1 MSYEFYK
8 LIHFLGIFMLF
19 VSLGGAILFVINNGE
34 RESNVWRKQVA
45 ITHGVGI
52 FLVLLGGFG
61 MLAKLGINWPWPG
74 WIIAKFMIWLLLG
87 GALTL
92 IYKKPELSKVLWT
105 LILVLGFGAA
115 YFAGM
120 KPF

>member
-8 LIHFLGIFMLF
+8 LVHVLGILMVF
-19 VSLGGAILFVINNGE
+19 VSLGGLLLFVINNGN

-74 WIIAKFMIWLLLG
+74 WIIAKFVIWLVLG

-92 IYKKPELSKVLWT
+92 IYKKPELGKVLWA

-115 YFAGM
+115 YLAGM